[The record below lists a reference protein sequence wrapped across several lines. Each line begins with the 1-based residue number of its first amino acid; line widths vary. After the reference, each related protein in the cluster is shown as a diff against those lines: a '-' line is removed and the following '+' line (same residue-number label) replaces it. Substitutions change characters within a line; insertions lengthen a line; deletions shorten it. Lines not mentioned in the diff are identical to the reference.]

1 MFSTDLSSENKKMA
15 TMQQNTIVLSYDCPD
30 GIYLKVTLFRSVGM
44 RLDEHLLTL

>member
-1 MFSTDLSSENKKMA
+1 MFSTSNNKKIWIQA

-44 RLDEHLLTL
+44 RLDEHLLT